1 MAKPAARRLLD
12 VVKKKRRKQ
21 IVSRLLPAPL
31 GKLGTLTR
39 KRAPEQSFPQ
49 HDATGPLA
57 LTCLIQAKD
66 VALSDKLGDG
76 SFGVV
81 RRGEWSTASGRIL
94 PVAAKVL
101 KKDTLNQPGAFED
114 FVKEVQSMHALDHEN
129 LIRLYGIV
137 LTQPMMMIV
146 ELAPLGSLIDYL
158 RKQLNRMPV
167 NIIWDYA
174 IQIAKGMAYLESK
187 RFIHRDLA
195 CRNVL
200 LASIERVKIGDFGL
214 MRALPQEDDCYV
226 MTERKKVPFPWCAP
240 ESLKARQ
247 FSHASDTW
255 MFGVTLW
262 EMFSFGEGNSIF

>member
-1 MAKPAARRLLD
+1 MAKPAAKRLLD

-21 IVSRLLPAPL
+21 IVSRLLPGNF

-39 KRAPEQSFPQ
+39 KKNQNHQDA
-49 HDATGPLA
+49 ATGPLA

-66 VALSDKLGDG
+66 VVLSDKLGDG

-81 RRGEWSTASGRIL
+81 RRGEWTTASGRIL

-146 ELAPLGSLIDYL
+146 ELAPIGEYKMQLLFLSIFDREWCDDHYNYLGRYFSLFTTVGEGKQIFFSQYIYPKASL
-158 RKQLNRMPV
+158 RYSQ
-167 NIIWDYA
+167 
-174 IQIAKGMAYLESK
+174 GMLEIVTCKAYPMIS
-187 RFIHRDLA
+187 
-195 CRNVL
+195 L
-200 LASIERVKIGDFGL
+200 LAIMDKFNLFLLFLIIAIIENL
-214 MRALPQEDDCYV
+214 
-226 MTERKKVPFPWCAP
+226 
-240 ESLKARQ
+240 
-247 FSHASDTW
+247 
-255 MFGVTLW
+255 
-262 EMFSFGEGNSIF
+262 

>member
-1 MAKPAARRLLD
+1 MTKIFRILN
-12 VVKKKRRKQ
+12 KKLHF
-21 IVSRLLPAPL
+21 VFLN
-31 GKLGTLTR
+31 
-39 KRAPEQSFPQ
+39 
-49 HDATGPLA
+49 TGPLA

-167 NIIWDYA
+167 NVIWDYA

-187 RFIHRDLA
+187 RFIHR
-195 CRNVL
+195 
-200 LASIERVKIGDFGL
+200 
-214 MRALPQEDDCYV
+214 
-226 MTERKKVPFPWCAP
+226 
-240 ESLKARQ
+240 
-247 FSHASDTW
+247 
-255 MFGVTLW
+255 
-262 EMFSFGEGNSIF
+262 